1 MKNRP
6 LVILCL
12 VYLTCLILI
21 LAVFPRA
28 GDAVFHISSSI
39 QRIQNIVIAG
49 DHSFLV
55 KITRIEE
62 TSHGLEAEAIL
73 YETNGKKTGYRCRIQ
88 FRALNEEISE
98 GDQLRISG
106 TVKWPERATNP
117 GQWDALSYARSQG
130 YWMTILA
137 EKTVILIPHSMLNPS
152 SLLGKVRRYLSKMID
167 FCYDEDTAGLVKAML
182 LGDKSG
188 LSAEDKDLFSAA
200 GISHITAISGLH
212 LTILVSILERI
223 IGKRWGPVISSGL
236 LSVLLWAYIWMTG
249 FSSSTFRAG
258 VMITYQLFAVLLDRE
273 PDRPTSLALAALLQL
288 LIRPFI
294 ILGAS
299 FWLTYLAV
307 IGLWIGR
314 SFALRLIFLPRLF
327 REKAAGSLGV
337 ALTTFPISLWFFF
350 QASFGSFFLNLFVV
364 PITRYLLLFSM
375 AGLGLDLIHPSL
387 GEGFAFVG
395 SRLVQMLYTVSDRMN
410 GIPGLHLFGRPSVL
424 IMFLFSSAI
433 LLYLLSFRYFK
444 RRKRR
449 MVMLVMMVLLIL
461 VSLFPRRRVMFLD
474 VGQGD
479 CSVIEWD
486 ERVIVIDAGPSYTR
500 VIQPYLKYEGI
511 GKADVLILSH
521 PDQDHIEGM
530 IQMLEDGLKADV
542 LLIADV
548 DSQDNDAR
556 RRLISL
562 TESSGGK
569 VIRCLKNDFFE
580 LETLFSTISFKVL
593 SPEGSTGK
601 ANEDSL
607 VVEISLGEDLRVLYT
622 GDIGQE
628 TDRTIHISDKRS
640 PVILKAAHHGSMYG
654 TSRTF
659 LQEINPA
666 LAVISAG
673 RNNEYGHPHEQ
684 MLQRLYDEQIP
695 FWVTAENGAIFI
707 DDWIGHLYFR
717 YYYSNI
723 EQDEYKR

>member
-1 MKNRP
+1 
-6 LVILCL
+6 
-12 VYLTCLILI
+12 
-21 LAVFPRA
+21 
-28 GDAVFHISSSI
+28 
-39 QRIQNIVIAG
+39 
-49 DHSFLV
+49 
-55 KITRIEE
+55 
-62 TSHGLEAEAIL
+62 
-73 YETNGKKTGYRCRIQ
+73 
-88 FRALNEEISE
+88 
-98 GDQLRISG
+98 
-106 TVKWPERATNP
+106 
-117 GQWDALSYARSQG
+117 
-130 YWMTILA
+130 
-137 EKTVILIPHSMLNPS
+137 
-152 SLLGKVRRYLSKMID
+152 
-167 FCYDEDTAGLVKAML
+167 
-182 LGDKSG
+182 
-188 LSAEDKDLFSAA
+188 
-200 GISHITAISGLH
+200 
-212 LTILVSILERI
+212 
-223 IGKRWGPVISSGL
+223 
-236 LSVLLWAYIWMTG
+236 
-249 FSSSTFRAG
+249 
-258 VMITYQLFAVLLDRE
+258 
-273 PDRPTSLALAALLQL
+273 
-288 LIRPFI
+288 
-294 ILGAS
+294 
-299 FWLTYLAV
+299 
-307 IGLWIGR
+307 
-314 SFALRLIFLPRLF
+314 
-327 REKAAGSLGV
+327 
-337 ALTTFPISLWFFF
+337 
-350 QASFGSFFLNLFVV
+350 
-364 PITRYLLLFSM
+364 
-375 AGLGLDLIHPSL
+375 
-387 GEGFAFVG
+387 
-395 SRLVQMLYTVSDRMN
+395 
-410 GIPGLHLFGRPSVL
+410 
-424 IMFLFSSAI
+424 
-433 LLYLLSFRYFK
+433 
-444 RRKRR
+444 
-449 MVMLVMMVLLIL
+449 MLVMMVLLIL

-556 RRLISL
+556 RRLISM

-580 LETLFSTISFKVL
+580 LKTLFSTISFKVL
-593 SPEGSTGK
+593 SPEGNTGN

-654 TSRTF
+654 TSRAF